1 LSCSLQDL
9 AVAGNVLK
17 GDITGAVAAGV
28 AAGAANKA
36 MKNDP
41 KP

>member
-1 LSCSLQDL
+1 LSCYLPDL

-17 GDITGAVAAGV
+17 GDITGAVSAGV